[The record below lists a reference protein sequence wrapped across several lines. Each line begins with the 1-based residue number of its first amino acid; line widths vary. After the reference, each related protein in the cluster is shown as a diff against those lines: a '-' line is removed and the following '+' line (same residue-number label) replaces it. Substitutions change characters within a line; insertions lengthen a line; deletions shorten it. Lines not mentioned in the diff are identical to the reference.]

1 MSEDLASFT
10 IEAMVRGYHV
20 YRDVWHATMAEQLPC
35 QREIGNVADPFAVA
49 IVKSGAIV
57 GHVPRRISSVC
68 SVFLRRNGS
77 IVCCITGS
85 RRYSADLVQGGLEIP
100 CTLTFEGSSA
110 LVLKAKALLQAL
122 SDKKNMKEEKEGKHT
137 EDSLTTPPDPPASPP
152 SKKKKISEDSQKWL
166 QYGGIVLSQK
176 DKRNILKGDKLNDL
190 VIDFAQQLL
199 KSQNL
204 GIYGMQCTLL
214 QSKKLAHPK
223 NQLQILHVR
232 GDHWIVA
239 STLLA
244 TDGLIYI
251 YDTIYQDINKETVSV
266 LENLFGLTAYVM
278 INIPKQSGSKD
289 CGVYAIAIITALAHG
304 ENPATIKFKQDT
316 MRPHLV
322 HCLETESLTMFSND
336 TIKLL

>member
-1 MSEDLASFT
+1 M
-10 IEAMVRGYHV
+10 
-20 YRDVWHATMAEQLPC
+20 
-35 QREIGNVADPFAVA
+35 
-49 IVKSGAIV
+49 
-57 GHVPRRISSVC
+57 
-68 SVFLRRNGS
+68 
-77 IVCCITGS
+77 CCITGS

-266 LENLFGLTAYVM
+266 LENLFGLTAYVNKVEVKIVEFM
-278 INIPKQSGSKD
+278 LLQSSLH
-289 CGVYAIAIITALAHG
+289 ALAHG
-304 ENPATIKFKQDT
+304 QNPATIKFKQDT

-336 TIKLL
+336 TIKQDTMRPHLVHCLETESLTMFSNDTIKLL